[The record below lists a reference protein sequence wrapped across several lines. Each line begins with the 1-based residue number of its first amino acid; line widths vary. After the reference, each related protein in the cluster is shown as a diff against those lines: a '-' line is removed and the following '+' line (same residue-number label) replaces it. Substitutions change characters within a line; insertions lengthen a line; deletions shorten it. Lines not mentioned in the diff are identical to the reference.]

1 VDESRPQVNRLYRSR
16 ADRMISGVCGGL
28 AQYFAIDPVL
38 VRVAFVALGIAT
50 GVGLLAYIILAI
62 VVPERPIDEEEPV
75 VSARSGRGG
84 SEVFAYILVFVGA
97 SILVN
102 NLGLFS
108 FIKGDVLWPIII
120 IGIGAL
126 LLLQRTQ
133 RDD

>member
-1 VDESRPQVNRLYRSR
+1 MDESKSQVSRLYRSR
-16 ADRMISGVCGGL
+16 GDRMISGVCGGL

-50 GVGLLAYIILAI
+50 GVGLLAYIVLAI
-62 VVPERPIDEEEPV
+62 VVPERPIDEDEPGV
-75 VSARSGRGG
+75 TRRSGHGG

-102 NLGLFS
+102 NLGLFN
-108 FIKGDVLWPIII
+108 FIDGDVLWPMII
-120 IGIGAL
+120 IGVGAL